1 MKWKR
6 ILKWLLALFL
16 VGVVGVVIVLL
27 SLDSMARWAVQK
39 QIETQTGIKTRIGH
53 FHIGLLDSSVTMT
66 DLKLYNPPAFGGTL
80 FLEIP
85 EIHAEIDQTA
95 IKQKHELHLALLRFN
110 LGELDIVKNA
120 DGQTNIFALGMNLP
134 SKDELA
140 KDHDMSEIKKRTGFD
155 FTGID
160 KLSVSVG
167 TAKYIDL
174 GDAKNN
180 HEQNIGLDDIVIPNV
195 KSPADLTGLIVLI
208 ALRSD
213 NFFTTLVSPA
223 GLK

>member
-1 MKWKR
+1 
-6 ILKWLLALFL
+6 
-16 VGVVGVVIVLL
+16 
-27 SLDSMARWAVQK
+27 
-39 QIETQTGIKTRIGH
+39 
-53 FHIGLLDSSVTMT
+53 
-66 DLKLYNPPAFGGTL
+66 
-80 FLEIP
+80 LEIP
-85 EIHAEIDQTA
+85 EIHAAIDPLA
-95 IKQKHELHLALLRFN
+95 AQKNELHLTELVFN

-120 DGQTNIFALGMNLP
+120 AGQTNIFALGLNLP
-134 SKDELA
+134 DKDKLA
-140 KDHDMSEIKKRTGFD
+140 NDRDVSAIKKQTGFD

-180 HEQNIGLDDIVIPNV
+180 HEQNIGLDNIVIPNV

-223 GLK
+223 DLK